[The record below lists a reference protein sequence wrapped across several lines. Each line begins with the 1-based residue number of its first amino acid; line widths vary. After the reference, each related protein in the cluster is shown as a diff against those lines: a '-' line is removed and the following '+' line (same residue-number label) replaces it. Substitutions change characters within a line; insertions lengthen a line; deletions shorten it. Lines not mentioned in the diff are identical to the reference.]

1 MEGTSMQAQWTK
13 LEAAEND
20 VKKLMVEVSRV
31 MEKAQEAVERITCK
45 TAAAS
50 TTESGSP
57 SASERA
63 APLTPPAAR

>member
-1 MEGTSMQAQWTK
+1 MQPQWTK
-13 LEAAEND
+13 LEAAGND

-45 TAAAS
+45 TAAS

-57 SASERA
+57 SARERA
-63 APLTPPAAR
+63 ASLTPPAGR